1 MERRRRIVRAA
12 AWGAAAATA
21 AAAGLAPGV
30 TAGAASGPKG
40 IPVPVRMKEWSITPA
55 PATVPA
61 GTVAFRV
68 RNAGHDLHE
77 LVVIRTAKAAD
88 ALGTG
93 PTVSERGAVG
103 EVENVRTGKVVRT
116 LRLKLAK
123 GHYVLICN
131 LRNHYRR
138 GMRADLTVT

>member
-1 MERRRRIVRAA
+1 MGRRRGIVRAA
-12 AWGAAAATA
+12 AWGAAATA
-21 AAAGLAPGV
+21 AAAGLPPAV

-40 IPVPVRMKEWSITPA
+40 TPVPIRMKEWSITPV

-77 LVVIRTAKAAD
+77 LVVIRTAKPAA

-93 PTVSERGAVG
+93 PTVPERGAVG

-138 GMRADLTVT
+138 GMRADFTVT